1 MLTYIAYT
9 SVYRLYIDYY
19 LAESLRSLDLLYR
32 TWIIYSSFIILWV
45 IYLGY
50 NTIYSPEY
58 DRFIIME
65 RINGEIITGIAL
77 AFMAI
82 LFIYAGTVNAVWA
95 TIIPADFLILA
106 IGGAFIIL
114 GMWTIRKNRSIK
126 KEHSHYW
133 CLWPKRIPLLLFLDY

>member
-1 MLTYIAYT
+1 
-9 SVYRLYIDYY
+9 
-19 LAESLRSLDLLYR
+19 
-32 TWIIYSSFIILWV
+32 
-45 IYLGY
+45 
-50 NTIYSPEY
+50 
-58 DRFIIME
+58 ME

-82 LFIYAGTVNAVWA
+82 LFIYAGTVNTVWA

-126 KEHSHYW
+126 KERSNY
-133 CLWPKRIPLLLFLDY
+133 